1 MCSQTRRHD
10 SVQTRSSDNS
20 KVSSDGLQV
29 NGHKVAINNCCT
41 GQKSL
46 TRTQSQAIFIEGH
59 CNGDKSISY
68 VYQEPERNEKK
79 HHLGT
84 IAAMM
89 DKMVD
94 VQVISVSYVGQRST
108 ILSIIVCISCTNLY
122 QEIEIVCPNPPQKMA
137 RDRLWSQQC

>member
-10 SVQTRSSDNS
+10 GVQTRSSDYS

-41 GQKSL
+41 GKKSL

-94 VQVISVSYVGQRST
+94 VQVISVSYVGQRSA
-108 ILSIIVCISCTNLY
+108 ILSIIVCISYTYLY
-122 QEIEIVCPNPPQKMA
+122 QEIEIVSPHSPQKMA
-137 RDRLWSQQC
+137 KDRL